1 MQPIRELQEIIKK
14 HSATQTTS
22 ANQTHCKTA
31 LWPIRSATVKQE
43 CDEII
48 NMINTSTASPKLAG
62 SLVATHGAGWRELY
76 TTIKKHHNSQTK
88 AITVIRDH
96 EQRLKSSLR
105 WELLKLGSA
114 DKLYELINSTNY
126 FDNTISHYLDGSED
140 IDTCRLPT
148 KAMNKS
154 KIPNKERNHFINA
167 IDISDINT
175 IDLIKS
181 AYLSSNQ
188 MPNILQ
194 FRKINEAR
202 PSDSRKTDENINEII
217 KIAYQKCMKKGYLD
231 MDKKIDYESLYSRTS
246 KQIIGLK
253 KKKIPEYTLLHPYT
267 YDQISK
273 KIIPTAHIIRRY
285 LSN

>member
-1 MQPIRELQEIIKK
+1 
-14 HSATQTTS
+14 
-22 ANQTHCKTA
+22 
-31 LWPIRSATVKQE
+31 
-43 CDEII
+43 
-48 NMINTSTASPKLAG
+48 
-62 SLVATHGAGWRELY
+62 
-76 TTIKKHHNSQTK
+76 
-88 AITVIRDH
+88 
-96 EQRLKSSLR
+96 
-105 WELLKLGSA
+105 
-114 DKLYELINSTNY
+114 
-126 FDNTISHYLDGSED
+126 
-140 IDTCRLPT
+140 
-148 KAMNKS
+148 MNKS

-188 MPNILQ
+188 MPNI
-194 FRKINEAR
+194 
-202 PSDSRKTDENINEII
+202 RKTDENINEII